1 MRMRIKS
8 IATGTAIFC
17 AFVVTLGGG
26 CSTMPE
32 VTMPFAEKYLQ
43 EAVNTNPLI
52 VPAGDFELVW
62 KQTVKVLD
70 EYFDIATEDRL
81 SGKIVTQTVIG
92 ATLAEPWRGDSVG
105 FQDRL
110 ESTLQTIRRYAVVT
124 VKPVPGGGYAVKVEV
139 NKQLEDLAKPDR
151 QAGGRAVFNNVFPI
165 NRTREVVGPVPQP
178 IQWLDRGRDHKLEQV
193 ILARIKRDLY
203 L

>member
-1 MRMRIKS
+1 MRMRIRS
-8 IATGTAIFC
+8 IAAGTATYC

-26 CSTMPE
+26 CASMPE
-32 VTMPFAEKYLQ
+32 VTMPYGEKYLR
-43 EAVNTNPLI
+43 EAVTTNPLA

-81 SGKIVTQTVIG
+81 SGKIVTQPMVG

-105 FQDRL
+105 FHDRL
-110 ESTLQTIRRYAVVT
+110 ESTLQTIRRYAQVT
-124 VKPVPGGGYAVKVEV
+124 VKPAPAGGYVVKVEV
-139 NKQLEDLAKPDR
+139 YKQLEDLAKPDR
-151 QAGGRAVFNNVFPI
+151 AAGGRAVFNNVFPI
-165 NRTREVVGPVPQP
+165 NRTREVVGPVPLP
-178 IQWLDRGRDHKLEQV
+178 LQWIPRGRDHKLEQV
-193 ILARIKRDLY
+193 ILARLKRDLY